1 MTNFNE
7 MMKFLRTSRN
17 VTQSELARAIGVS
30 PSAVGMY
37 ETGERQPNFEIEEKI
52 ADYFNVS
59 LDTLRGKQIT
69 EPPIDYEKLSD
80 INKEKLKAYYQ
91 AFLDTQEK

>member
-7 MMKFLRTSRN
+7 MMKYLRTSRD
-17 VTQSELARAIGVS
+17 VTQAELARAIGVS
-30 PSAVGMY
+30 PSTVGMY

-59 LDTLRGKQIT
+59 LDTLRGKQTI
-69 EPPIDYEKLSD
+69 EVPIDYGKLSD

-91 AFLDTQEK
+91 ALLDTQEK

>member
-7 MMKFLRTSRN
+7 MMKYLRTSRN
-17 VTQSELARAIGVS
+17 VTQAELARAIGVS
-30 PSAVGMY
+30 PSTVGMY

-59 LDTLRGKQIT
+59 LDTLRGKQTI
-69 EPPIDYEKLSD
+69 EVPIDYGKLSD

-91 AFLDTQEK
+91 ALLDTQEK

>member
-7 MMKFLRTSRN
+7 MMKYLRTSRD
-17 VTQSELARAIGVS
+17 VTQAELARAIGVS
-30 PSAVGMY
+30 PSTVGMY

-59 LDTLRGKQIT
+59 LDTLRGKHTI
-69 EPPIDYEKLSD
+69 EVPIDYGKLSD

-91 AFLDTQEK
+91 ALLDTQEK